1 MSTTAVSAIAARA
14 ATSLAPGGDPRN
26 ITRLPASEQV
36 KAAAGQFEAILVRQF
51 LEKSVGNMLGGES
64 AGPGAS
70 QYGYLLTDAL
80 STQLTAGGGLGLSKI
95 LERQLSPRA
104 SAAAATNPEQPTP

>member
-1 MSTTAVSAIAARA
+1 MSVDAVSSIASR
-14 ATSLAPGGDPRN
+14 ATSLVPGGDPRA

-51 LEKSVGNMLGGES
+51 LEKSVGNMLGGDS

-104 SAAAATNPEQPTP
+104 SAEASATPEKANP